1 MNILLVYP
9 EYPVTYW
16 GFQYALRFVAK
27 KAAFPPLGLLTVAA
41 MIPDET
47 YHKKLV
53 DMNVQR
59 LRDADLRWADLVLI
73 SAMVVQRTS
82 VKEVIAR
89 CKRLGVKT
97 AAGGPLFTA
106 EKDDYDDVDYLI
118 LGEGEITMPM
128 FLADWEAGHAK
139 HLYLPD
145 RFPELSE
152 TPVPQWN
159 LIHVKKY
166 ASMNIQYSRGCPF
179 DCEFCD
185 ITSLYGRTPRT
196 KNAEQVVAEMQA
208 LYETGWSNGVFFV
221 DDNFIGNKKK
231 LKEEIL
237 PAITEWM
244 DAHGRPFQF
253 ITETSINIVD
263 DEQLMNDMVRAGFHQ
278 VFIGIET
285 PDEASL
291 AECHKNQN
299 KNRDLLACIRKIQR
313 FGLEVQAGFIVG
325 FDSDTSTIFDRM
337 VKFIQA
343 SGITTAMVGLLNAPK
358 GTKLYQRLV
367 REGRMTEH
375 FSGSNTDFSLNFVP
389 KMDKNMLVQGYQKI
403 ISTIYSPKY
412 YYARVKDFLT
422 GYAPGG
428 KSSEKIC
435 SANVRAFLRSVV
447 RLGIFGK
454 ERRYYWNLLFWAL
467 RERPEMFPSAV
478 RLSIYGFHFR
488 KVFQLSLAKPQMQ
501 IS

>member
-1 MNILLVYP
+1 M
-9 EYPVTYW
+9 TYW

-27 KAAFPPLGLLTVAA
+27 KAAFPPLGLMTVAA
-41 MIPDET
+41 MMPNET
-47 YHKKLV
+47 YHKKLI

-59 LRDADLRWADLVLI
+59 LHDADLRWADLVLI
-73 SAMVVQRTS
+73 SAMVVQRES
-82 VKEVIAR
+82 VKQVVAR

-106 EKDDYDDVDYLI
+106 EKEDYADVDYLI
-118 LGEGEITMPM
+118 LGEGEITMPP

-145 RFPELSE
+145 RFPDLSE
-152 TPVPQWN
+152 TPVPQWD
-159 LIHVKKY
+159 LIDVKKY

-185 ITSLYGRTPRT
+185 ITSLYGRAPRT
-196 KNAEQVVAEMQA
+196 KSAEQVVAEMQA

-231 LKEEIL
+231 LMEEIL

-244 DAHGRPFQF
+244 DAHDRPFKF
-253 ITETSINIVD
+253 ITETSINIAD

-299 KNRDLLACIRKIQR
+299 KNRDLLACIRKIQH

-325 FDSDTSTIFDRM
+325 FDSDTNTIFDRM
-337 VKFIQA
+337 VKFIQE

-358 GTKLYQRLV
+358 GTKLYQRLMH
-367 REGRMTEH
+367 EGRMTED
-375 FSGSNTDFSLNFVP
+375 FTGNNTDFSLNFTP

-403 ISTIYSPKY
+403 ISTIYSPQY
-412 YYARVKDFLT
+412 YYARVKRFLA
-422 GYAPGG
+422 GYAPGH
-428 KSSEKIC
+428 KASEKI
-435 SANVRAFLRSVV
+435 SATNVRAFLRSVI
-447 RLGIFGK
+447 RLGVIGK
-454 ERRYYWNLLFWAL
+454 ERRYYWSLLFWSL

-488 KVFQLSLAKPQMQ
+488 KVFQQSLHKPQGQ
-501 IS
+501 GS

>member
-1 MNILLVYP
+1 MNILFVYP

-27 KAAFPPLGLLTVAA
+27 KAAFPPLGLMTIAS
-41 MIPDET
+41 MMPNET
-47 YHKKLV
+47 YQKKLI

-73 SAMVVQRTS
+73 SAMVVQRDS

-106 EKDDYDDVDYLI
+106 EKEDYDDVDYLV
-118 LGEGEITMPM
+118 LGEGEITMPA
-128 FLADWEAGHAK
+128 FLADYEAGHAK

-145 RFPELSE
+145 HFPDMSE
-152 TPVPQWN
+152 TPIPQWD
-159 LIHVKKY
+159 LINVKKY

-185 ITSLYGRTPRT
+185 ITSLYGRAPRT
-196 KNAEQVVAEMQA
+196 KSAEQVVAELQA
-208 LYETGWSNGVFFV
+208 LYETGWRNGVFFV
-221 DDNFIGNKKK
+221 DDNFIG
-231 LKEEIL
+231 LKTKVVTEIL
-237 PAITEWM
+237 PAITKWM

-253 ITETSINIVD
+253 ITEVSINIAD
-263 DEQLMNDMVRAGFHQ
+263 DEPLMNDLVRAGFHQ

-285 PDEASL
+285 PDETSL
-291 AECHKNQN
+291 AECNKNQN
-299 KNRDLLACIRKIQR
+299 KNRNLLDCVQKIQR
-313 FGLEVQAGFIVG
+313 FGLEVQGGFIVG
-325 FDSDTSTIFDRM
+325 FDSDTSSIFDRM
-337 VKFIQA
+337 VKFIQE

-358 GTKLYQRLV
+358 GTKLYQRMV
-367 REGRMTEH
+367 REGRMTDE
-375 FSGSNTDFSLNFVP
+375 FSGNNTDFSLNFKP
-389 KMDKNMLVQGYQKI
+389 KMDRHMLVEGYQKI

-412 YYARVKDFLT
+412 YYERVKGFLSR
-422 GYAPGG
+422 YAPG
-428 KSSEKIC
+428 KKASERI
-435 SANVRAFLRSVV
+435 SATNVVAFLCSVI

-454 ERRYYWNLLFWAL
+454 ERRYYWSLLFWAL

-488 KVFQLSLAKPQMQ
+488 KVFQQSLTVPQG
-501 IS
+501 S